1 MQRLESLNP
10 ERIIWCCTDR
20 RISLD
25 ELSVETR
32 IPYATINRTISK
44 ESSLTFNQLQRV
56 ANYFGRGVLFFLESS
71 SVDEDIVHSTSFRT
85 LANQKPELSPKTKA
99 IIERAEKQRDVYLQ
113 LLAEL
118 DIKDTQSFTPPDV
131 EDQTPVEAAAM
142 VRRWLGV
149 DDTNTFDTYRAA
161 IEASGILVFRSNGYN
176 GKWQIP
182 RESPILGFNLYDD
195 FCPLIFVRKQKAE
208 ARQTFTLAHELG
220 HLLLHRASSID
231 DKLDVQSSE
240 GIEREAND
248 FAANFLVPARFL
260 NSIIDAERPANIT
273 EFDAWLRDYRRAWG
287 VSTEVILLRLVD
299 SDRLNRV
306 IYREYRAWRDQQPE
320 LASGG
325 GTRTYRHREPKH
337 LFGDKFV
344 QVVLDSLSSRN
355 ITITRASRYL
365 DSLKLKDLHQLANYY
380 AGH

>member
-240 GIEREAND
+240 GIEREANA